1 MLIWTKYEK
10 QNVKQCM
17 EVELKHGKRIRNEIR
32 LSVNK
37 IWKANLNLSVEGKF
51 ETEYEKPF

>member
-1 MLIWTKYEK
+1 
-10 QNVKQCM
+10 M

-37 IWKANLNLSVEGKF
+37 IWKANLNLGVEGKF
-51 ETEYEKPF
+51 ETEYEKSF